1 MGAARGS
8 TLHNFCLAVG
18 AGLLVL
24 NLFLSAMLLPLVAQ
38 ETNQPEGVQSAQ
50 TAVPRIEPNENRLPA
65 GKLQNGTLTIR
76 LEIREGQWFP
86 EADSGPSLKIQAFA
100 EQGKLPQIPGPLIR
114 VPQGTEV
121 HATVR
126 NALGS
131 GTAVVRGLYQRP
143 TERAETV
150 EVPAGEVRE
159 IRFKVH
165 APGTYYYWAS
175 TTGQPLEVREGLD
188 SQLSGALIVDP
199 PNTPVNDRVFII
211 GMWAS
216 PYPFGDPLR
225 RVVAV
230 INGKS
235 WPYNERL
242 THKVGDEVRW
252 RWINPTSRSHP
263 MHLHGFYFRVDSTG
277 DEARN
282 EIYKPEDRRRAVTE
296 RMPIGGTMSTTWVP
310 ERQGRW
316 IFHCHIQ
323 AHFSPNLGLEG
334 AEAQPAPHSAAHAE
348 LDDQSGMKGLV
359 VGITVLP
366 AEAAELKVA
375 SAEPRRIRLLV
386 RERPATWDS
395 PRAHVYQ
402 LQEGSEEPPVERA
415 NVPGSPIVLT
425 RGESVEITVVNQLK
439 QPTAVHW
446 HGIEI
451 ESYYDG
457 VPGWGGYAREVT
469 PPIEPGKSFL
479 VKITPQRAGTFIYH
493 THWHDPLQLSTGLYG
508 PLIVLEPGQK
518 FDPETDKI
526 FILSRGGSDPLR
538 APVLLNGSTQPAVQ
552 RLKKGVK
559 YRLRFINI
567 TDNLADETVSLLAG
581 SSLVNW
587 RLVAKDGAYVPA
599 SQSVLRPAKQIVAV
613 GETYDFE
620 FQQDQEAD
628 LRLEVL
634 RPFNRT
640 RVVAELQVR

>member
-1 MGAARGS
+1 MR
-8 TLHNFCLAVG
+8 
-18 AGLLVL
+18 
-24 NLFLSAMLLPLVAQ
+24 LPLAAQ
-38 ETNQPEGVQSAQ
+38 KTNQHEAVQSAQ
-50 TAVPRIEPNENRLPA
+50 TAVPRIEPNDNRLPA
-65 GKLQNGTLTIR
+65 GKLQDGTLTIH

-100 EQGKLPQIPGPLIR
+100 PEGKLPQIPGPLIR

-126 NALGS
+126 NALGR
-131 GTAVVRGLYQRP
+131 GTAVVHGLYQRP
-143 TERAETV
+143 SERAETV
-150 EVPAGEVRE
+150 EVPTGELRE

-199 PNTPVNDRVFII
+199 PNTPVNDRVFV
-211 GMWAS
+211 MDKWAS
-216 PYPFGDPLR
+216 PHPLGDPLR
-225 RVVAV
+225 RVVFV

-235 WPYNERL
+235 WPYNEKL

-252 RWINPTSRSHP
+252 RWINPTNRVHP

-277 DEARN
+277 DEARD

-323 AHFSPNLGLEG
+323 AHFSPDLGLEG
-334 AEAQPAPHSAAHAE
+334 AEAQPASHAAAHAE
-348 LDDQSGMKGLV
+348 LGDESGMKGLV

-366 AEAAELKVA
+366 AEAAEQKA
-375 SAEPRRIRLLV
+375 APAAEPRQIRLLV

-402 LQEGSEEPPVERA
+402 LQEGSEQPAVERA
-415 NVPGSPIVLT
+415 TVPGSPIVLT
-425 RGESVEITVVNQLK
+425 RGEPVEITVVNQLK

-457 VPGWGGYAREVT
+457 VPGWGGYLREVT

-493 THWHDPLQLSTGLYG
+493 THWHEALQLSTGLYG
-508 PLIVLEPGQK
+508 PLIVLESGQK
-518 FDPETDKI
+518 FDLETDKI

-538 APVLLNGSTQPAVQ
+538 APVLLNGSAQPRVQ

-567 TDNLADETVSLLAG
+567 TDNLASETVSLLAG

-587 RLVAKDGAYVPA
+587 RLTAKDGAYLPA
-599 SQSVLRPAKQIVAV
+599 NQSVLRPAKQIVAV

-634 RPFNRT
+634 HPVERT

>member
-1 MGAARGS
+1 MRVGASSAFHSSWLVFGAA
-8 TLHNFCLAVG
+8 LLA
-18 AGLLVL
+18 L
-24 NLFLSAMLLPLVAQ
+24 
-38 ETNQPEGVQSAQ
+38 AQ
-50 TAVPRIEPNENRLPA
+50 TGVPRIEPNDNRLAA
-65 GKLQNGTLTIR
+65 GRLQNGTLTIR

-86 EADSGPSLKIQAFA
+86 EADSGPSMKIQAFA
-100 EQGKLPQIPGPLIR
+100 EEGKLPQIPGPLIR

-131 GTAVVRGLYQRP
+131 GTAIVHGLYQRP
-143 TERAETV
+143 SERAETV

-159 IRFKVH
+159 IRFKAD
-165 APGTYYYWAS
+165 APGTYYYWTS
-175 TTGQPLEVREGLD
+175 TTGEPLEVREGLD
-188 SQLSGALIVDP
+188 SQLSGALIVEP
-199 PNTPVNDRVFII
+199 PNSPANDRVFVL
-211 GMWAS
+211 GKWAS
-216 PYPFGDPLR
+216 PYPIGDPLR
-225 RVVAV
+225 RVVFV

-235 WPYNERL
+235 WPHNEKL
-242 THKVGDEVRW
+242 THKVGEEVRW
-252 RWINPTSRSHP
+252 RWINSTNRDHP

-296 RMPIGGTMSTTWVP
+296 RMPIGGTMSTTWIP
-310 ERQGRW
+310 ERLGRW

-323 AHFSPNLGLEG
+323 AHFSPDLGLEG
-334 AEAQPAPHSAAHAE
+334 LEAQPTPHSAAHDALGDE
-348 LDDQSGMKGLV
+348 SGMKGLV
-359 VGITVLP
+359 LGITVLRG
-366 AEAAELKVA
+366 EAAEQKA
-375 SAEPRRIRLLV
+375 APAAEPRQIRLLV

-395 PRAHVYQ
+395 PRAHVFQ
-402 LQEGSEEPPVERA
+402 LQEGSEEPAVERA

-457 VPGWGGYAREVT
+457 VAGWGGYSREVT

-493 THWHDPLQLSTGLYG
+493 THWHDPLQLSSGLYG
-508 PLIVLEPGQK
+508 PLIVVEPGRRL
-518 FDPETDKI
+518 DPETDRI
-526 FILSRGGSDPLR
+526 FVLSRGGPDPLR
-538 APVLLNGSTQPAVQ
+538 APVLFNGSTQPAVQ

-567 TDNLADETVSLLAG
+567 TDNLANETVSLLAG
-581 SSLVNW
+581 SSLANW
-587 RLVAKDGAYVPA
+587 RLVSKDGAYVPTN
-599 SQSVLRPAKQIVAV
+599 QSVLKPAKQIVAV

-620 FQQDQEAD
+620 FQQEKEAD

-634 RPFNRT
+634 RPENRT
-640 RVVAELQVR
+640 RVVVELQVR